1 MGLCPDVERPPATR
15 RSPTRRG
22 VTHAGAQARICFWL
36 GVPAGPGTGNISPG
50 GDPMRLAV
58 HAATA
63 VFGYFPLQLERT
75 RGRYQTFYS
84 KRLQLFSKHGAGR
97 QDLATASPIP
107 ATLG

>member
-1 MGLCPDVERPPATR
+1 MGLCPDVERPPAA
-15 RSPTRRG
+15 RRG
-22 VTHAGAQARICFWL
+22 DATRGHACRGTGAQMLLVGRPRRAWDWEYFARR
-36 GVPAGPGTGNISPG
+36 
-50 GDPMRLAV
+50 PMRLAV

-97 QDLATASPIP
+97 QISP
-107 ATLG
+107 LLLLSRLR